1 MLFSEIIGQEEVKN
15 KLRSFVETGRIPHA
29 ILLHGKEGTGKLP
42 LCIAFAQYLCC
53 QHKTNGNACGK
64 CPSCQQI
71 AKLSHPDL
79 HFVFPFSK
87 GKAATCDA
95 LMETWRENFIGHKGY
110 FTFDQWSNLLGDKQ
124 LTIYTSEGSEILR
137 KLSLKSYAADFRI
150 MIIWQPEKMQ
160 TECANRILKTL
171 EEPGERTIFL
181 LVSEHPELM
190 LTTILSRTQQIA
202 VPVIG
207 DEELKR
213 QLTTEFNVESD
224 SEADELVRISGGSYT
239 ALLENIENENT
250 NNENFELFVH
260 IMRLTYKRSIAE
272 IREWTELVCKKGR
285 PEQLQFLQYAQKMIR
300 ESFMYNFHQKELNYL
315 TQKESQFLVR
325 FAPFIHETNV
335 YGLMD
340 ELTLAE
346 QHIAQNVNSKMV
358 FFDLACR
365 IMILIKKKRE

>member
-1 MLFSEIIGQEEVKN
+1 M
-15 KLRSFVETGRIPHA
+15 
-29 ILLHGKEGTGKLP
+29 
-42 LCIAFAQYLCC
+42 
-53 QHKTNGNACGK
+53 
-64 CPSCQQI
+64 
-71 AKLSHPDL
+71 
-79 HFVFPFSK
+79 
-87 GKAATCDA
+87 
-95 LMETWRENFIGHKGY
+95 
-110 FTFDQWSNLLGDKQ
+110 
-124 LTIYTSEGSEILR
+124 
-137 KLSLKSYAADFRI
+137 
-150 MIIWQPEKMQ
+150 
-160 TECANRILKTL
+160 
-171 EEPGERTIFL
+171 
-181 LVSEHPELM
+181 SEHPELM

>member
-1 MLFSEIIGQEEVKN
+1 M
-15 KLRSFVETGRIPHA
+15 
-29 ILLHGKEGTGKLP
+29 
-42 LCIAFAQYLCC
+42 
-53 QHKTNGNACGK
+53 
-64 CPSCQQI
+64 
-71 AKLSHPDL
+71 
-79 HFVFPFSK
+79 
-87 GKAATCDA
+87 
-95 LMETWRENFIGHKGY
+95 
-110 FTFDQWSNLLGDKQ
+110 
-124 LTIYTSEGSEILR
+124 
-137 KLSLKSYAADFRI
+137 
-150 MIIWQPEKMQ
+150 
-160 TECANRILKTL
+160 
-171 EEPGERTIFL
+171 
-181 LVSEHPELM
+181 
-190 LTTILSRTQQIA
+190 
-202 VPVIG
+202 
-207 DEELKR
+207 KR